1 MTLTSPTNI
10 RIAVAQIFLFS
21 SALFAQEMAGYQLE
35 ASNDFE
41 LVGIPIQRP
50 ELATIKIKSVEQ
62 GLIANWDSAS
72 TSQTFAIPM
81 LKNRE
86 CYAEV
91 IGPSSHSALGHRL
104 EIDELASLMRK
115 DGNMIFKVSP
125 KNSTTP
131 DKVLVPGTEL
141 AIREHFDVNSLL
153 GDIIKKQILY
163 GNQKPESFQF
173 FLNYGVGEDIL
184 KLTLLRNLS
193 GSLFWMDPS
202 SKIVKREDTTIPIGS
217 ALGIKFGL
225 LRGPALGLTGDQR
238 STPLPFPLRAGWNL
252 LSYPY
257 PKDLR
262 LGIDWGGLDSGIL
275 GGTAP
280 QNTDLLQIHQ
290 GTKKVSYAFEILPSG
305 LSGRW
310 RQVHSGRPG
319 EWKFPATYLDV
330 VPTGQGFLLWKVKGD
345 SNHCFHPPKT

>member
-1 MTLTSPTNI
+1 MILTFPTNI
-10 RIAVAQIFLFS
+10 RIVVAQIFLFS
-21 SALFAQEMAGYQLE
+21 SALFAQDMAGYQLE

-62 GLIANWDSAS
+62 ALIANWDSAS

-81 LKNRE
+81 LKERE

-91 IGPSSHSALGHRL
+91 VGPSSHTALGHRL
-104 EIDELASLMRK
+104 EIDEFASMIRK
-115 DGNMIFKVSP
+115 DAKLIFKASP
-125 KNSTTP
+125 QNSATP
-131 DKVLVPGTEL
+131 DKVLLPGAEL
-141 AIREHFDVNSLL
+141 AIREHFDVSSLL

-163 GNQKPESFQF
+163 GKQKPESYQF
-173 FLNYGVGEDIL
+173 FLNRGVGEEIL
-184 KLTLLRNLS
+184 KLTLLRNPN
-193 GSLFWMDPS
+193 GSLFWRDPS

-225 LRGPALGLTGDQR
+225 FRGPVLGLTGDQR
-238 STPLPFPLRAGWNL
+238 STPLPFPLRTGWNP

-257 PKDLR
+257 TKDLR

-280 QNTDLLQIHQ
+280 KNTDLLQIHQ

-330 VPTGQGFLLWKVKGD
+330 VPTGQGFLLWKAKAD

>member
-1 MTLTSPTNI
+1 MILTFPTNI
-10 RIAVAQIFLFS
+10 RIVVAQIFLLS
-21 SALFAQEMAGYQLE
+21 STLFAQDMASYQLE

-50 ELATIKIKSVEQ
+50 ELAIIKIKSVEQ

-72 TSQTFAIPM
+72 TSQTFAISM
-81 LKNRE
+81 LKDRE

-91 IGPSSHSALGHRL
+91 TGPSSHTALGHRL
-104 EIDELASLMRK
+104 EIDELASSMRK
-115 DGNMIFKVSP
+115 DAKLVFKVSP

-131 DKVLVPGTEL
+131 DKVLAPGTEL
-141 AIREHFDVNSLL
+141 AIREHFDVSSLL
-153 GDIIKKQILY
+153 GDIVKKQIRY

-173 FLNYGVGEDIL
+173 FLNHGVGEAIL
-184 KLTLLRNLS
+184 KLTLLCNPN

-202 SKIVKREDTTIPIGS
+202 SKIVKREETTIPIGS

-225 LRGPALGLTGDQR
+225 LRGPVLGLTGDQR
-238 STPLPFPLRAGWNL
+238 STPLPFPLHAGWNL

-262 LGIDWGGLDSGIL
+262 LGIDWGGLDSDIL
-275 GGTAP
+275 GGTVP

-290 GTKKVSYAFEILPSG
+290 GTRKISYAFEILPSG

-310 RQVHSGRPG
+310 RQVNSGRPG

-330 VPTGQGFLLWKVKGD
+330 VPAGQGFLLWKAKAD
-345 SNHCFHPPKT
+345 SNHSFRPPKT